1 MYTHQGEATCILKLS
16 TDTAIR
22 NSHQEHKSYLHCKIF
37 ALMLPHQNCRWVWNT
52 LAKIKK
58 KSFKFLLKLSYQTKV
73 FQNIGF
79 TPTWVAPIP
88 YLTSFKNFPAKKW
101 CVIFNPTSY
110 EDNCIYTAPINKT
123 SILKIPLK
131 NYTII
136 NRKKMMEVIK
146 YWSC

>member
-1 MYTHQGEATCILKLS
+1 MSTVSLCGHSVCSMYTHQGESTCILKLS

-22 NSHQEHKSYLHCKIF
+22 NSHQQHKSYLHCKIF

-88 YLTSFKNFPAKKW
+88 YLTSFKNSPAKKW
-101 CVIFNPTSY
+101 YALS
-110 EDNCIYTAPINKT
+110 
-123 SILKIPLK
+123 SIRPV
-131 NYTII
+131 TEII
-136 NRKKMMEVIK
+136 VFIRHRSTKHQSWKFH
-146 YWSC
+146 